1 VPAAV
6 PPPRSPQHLA
16 LGEAIRRRRMKLGHS
31 QEAVALDAGLDRTYY
46 SGIERGE
53 YNPAYA
59 ALLQIA
65 EVLGV
70 PLSDLQREAERA
82 ARKR

>member
-1 VPAAV
+1 M
-6 PPPRSPQHLA
+6 
-16 LGEAIRRRRMKLGHS
+16 RRRRVKLGRS
-31 QEAVALDAGLDRTYY
+31 QEAIALDAGLDRTYY

-70 PLSDLQREAERA
+70 ALSELQCEAECA
-82 ARKR
+82 SHKR